1 LNKKKTLGKGL
12 AALINDLPD
21 EFISESDISDIQ
33 DIPISKIK
41 ENPYQPR
48 KSFNEEKIRELAES
62 IKENGIIQP
71 LVVRPKDSY
80 YQIVVGERRFRA
92 AKLANLMTVPCLIKD
107 VNDEKMAEIA
117 LIENLQREDLNPLEV
132 AFSYNRLITD
142 FGLTHEQLSQRV
154 GKSRVAITNTLR
166 LLKLPEKVQ
175 QDIINGIITEGH
187 ARVLLSLEEIDK
199 ILFARDIIV
208 NKGLSVRETEELV
221 KNIKDK
227 DVLKK
232 EDKKEYYKDP
242 NILSIEENLTR
253 IFGTKVVIKNNKK
266 NKGKI
271 EIEYYSK
278 EEFERIKSI
287 LEGSNQR
294 IWI

>member
-1 LNKKKTLGKGL
+1 MNKKKTLGKGL